1 MLEVNLKA
9 ISSINKTFTVK
20 CHFYFLI
27 IIYFRINV
35 KWAYNSLKV
44 SEFTCTAGGYVNQN
58 TYLKAIQLYAFRF
71 FKLFTVFELVFAIL
85 ETDIKKQIRHLKN
98 LHD

>member
-9 ISSINKTFTVK
+9 ILSINKTFTVK
-20 CHFYFLI
+20 YHFYFLI
-27 IIYFRINV
+27 ITYFRINV

-44 SEFTCTAGGYVNQN
+44 SEFTCTAGGYVNQK
-58 TYLKAIQLYAFRF
+58 TYLKAIFRF
-71 FKLFTVFELVFAIL
+71 FKLFAVFDLVFAIL